1 MTSLY
6 KFVNASPSRVPFS
19 DWYWTKD
26 SIVKGFKARPVNN
39 IFFIY
44 NLINKYSRL

>member
-26 SIVKGFKARPVNN
+26 SIVKGFKARPVVGG
-39 IFFIY
+39 IFSKV
-44 NLINKYSRL
+44 LLAKV